1 DIPGHGQVVR
11 NYSVSC
17 PPGQDYYRISVK
29 REGAPDGIPDAPA
42 GLASNYLHDQGGPG
56 TVVRVSAPAGDFF
69 LGEQDGRPLVLLSG
83 GGGPPPLLSLLETL
97 GGGG

>member
-56 TVVRVSAPAGDFF
+56 TVVRASAPAGDFF
-69 LGEQDGRPLVLLSG
+69 LVVADARRGWGWA
-83 GGGPPPLLSLLETL
+83 PPPAAFSSASRAV
-97 GGGG
+97 GRWSC